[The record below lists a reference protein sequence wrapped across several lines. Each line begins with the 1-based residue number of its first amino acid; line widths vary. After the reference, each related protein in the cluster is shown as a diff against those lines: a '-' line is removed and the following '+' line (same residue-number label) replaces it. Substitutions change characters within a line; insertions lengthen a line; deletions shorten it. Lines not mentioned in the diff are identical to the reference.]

1 MDLRQV
7 KSVGIQRVRSTLSD
21 ILKEVEAGIHFLVL
35 RFDQPVAAL
44 LPHRDYVHYTE
55 LARKDGLA
63 KALLRGKGY
72 DPESLTEDE
81 FLNLL
86 AAHVKEGSDA
96 GR

>member
-21 ILKEVEAGIHFLVL
+21 ILKEVEAGIHFLIL

-44 LPHRDYVHYTE
+44 IRHQDYVRYTQ
-55 LARKDGLA
+55 LDRKDALA
-63 KALLRGKGY
+63 KAVLRGKGY
-72 DPESLTEDE
+72 DPDSLSEDE

-86 AAHVKEGSDA
+86 ASQVKEGSDA
-96 GR
+96 GC

>member
-7 KSVGIQRVRSTLSD
+7 KSVGIQKVRSTLSD
-21 ILKEVEAGIHFLVL
+21 ILKEVEAGIHFLIL

-44 LPHRDYVHYTE
+44 IRHQDYVRYTQLDRRDA
-55 LARKDGLA
+55 LARA
-63 KALLRGKGY
+63 VLRGKGY
-72 DPESLTEDE
+72 DPDSLSEDE

-86 AAHVKEGSDA
+86 ASQVKEGSDA